1 MLEKIN
7 LKAILSVAIGLF
19 ILYTSGFGTF
29 PILINRPLF
38 LCLLLLL
45 GVLMVPAFKA
55 SALRPLGIGFDLVL
69 AGIIV
74 ASCLRIIYSHDELM
88 TGIPFA
94 DNTDILLACGL
105 VVAIIELC
113 RRSIGWVFTALIVV
127 SLIYIFIGEYL
138 SGTFSTSPFSL
149 IQLTEIIYLS
159 E

>member
-1 MLEKIN
+1 
-7 LKAILSVAIGLF
+7 
-19 ILYTSGFGTF
+19 
-29 PILINRPLF
+29 
-38 LCLLLLL
+38 
-45 GVLMVPAFKA
+45 FKA
-55 SALRPLGIGFDLVL
+55 SALRPVGIGIDLVL

-74 ASCLRIIYSHDELM
+74 ASCVRIIYSHDELM

-94 DNTDILLACGL
+94 DNTDIFLACGL

-159 E
+159 ERGIWGSLVGISATYLAVFIMFAGFIINTGAGQSFIDIAT